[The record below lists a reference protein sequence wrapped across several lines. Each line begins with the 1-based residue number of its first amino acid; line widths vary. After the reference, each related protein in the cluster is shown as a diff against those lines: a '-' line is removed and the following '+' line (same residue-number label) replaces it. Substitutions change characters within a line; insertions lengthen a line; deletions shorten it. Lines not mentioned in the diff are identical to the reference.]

1 MSFRFNLRRA
11 YFVSGYAHT
20 YEDLKKIQGISYNH
34 HDDSSV
40 KDLDIV
46 KAIPMMMRR
55 RLNASGKMAVAV
67 SMEAFRHFEIDKV
80 IYASR
85 TGETKRCISLLRD
98 VRMDGG
104 VSPTEFSASVHNGN
118 IGVFSIIN
126 GFHGE
131 TTAVSAAENTLGAAL
146 AEAYA
151 SLYGEG
157 RSRVLVVI
165 YEEDLSNN
173 IMPIPQKVFYN
184 GSFACALVLEKWQ
197 ADVSS
202 VDDFL
207 AADSAGGEASDVA
220 PEHYFEFDYVR
231 DGCTDPV
238 DFFRELKFV
247 NPDEDENHVVERE
260 S

>member
-34 HDDSSV
+34 HDDSSI

-118 IGVFSIIN
+118 IGVFSIIS

-131 TTAVSAAENTLGAAL
+131 TTAVSAAENTLGAAM

-151 SLYGEG
+151 SLCGED
-157 RSRVLVVI
+157 RTRVLVVI

-202 VDDFL
+202 VGDFL
-207 AADSAGGEASDVA
+207 TADSARGQSSDA
-220 PEHYFEFDYVR
+220 EREHYFEFDYVR

-238 DFFRELKFV
+238 DFFRDLKFA
-247 NPDEDENHVVERE
+247 NPDESDNHDGKR
-260 S
+260 